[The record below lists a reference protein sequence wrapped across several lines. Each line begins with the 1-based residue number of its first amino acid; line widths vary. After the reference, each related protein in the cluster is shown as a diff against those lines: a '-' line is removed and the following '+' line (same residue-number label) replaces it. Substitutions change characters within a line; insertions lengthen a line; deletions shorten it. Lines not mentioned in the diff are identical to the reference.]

1 VPTQSS
7 WEYAVRATFPLG
19 RIAGVRIGV
28 HWSVLLVFGIIVLG
42 LAQGR
47 LPETQPGHGPVLYWL
62 TGLATAVVFFASLL
76 AHELAHAVVARRNG
90 VDVDDIVLWLLGGAA
105 RLRSEASSPAAE
117 VRIAGV
123 GPLVSLVLG
132 GVFAAG
138 AWLLAR
144 ASASGLAVE
153 GMVWLAGINLL
164 LAVFNAVPAAP
175 LDGGRLL
182 RAFLWWRTGDRLRAT
197 AGAATAGRTFGW
209 VLAVL
214 GLLLLMRTG
223 SFSGLWLAAI
233 GWFLIAA
240 ATLEG
245 RQAELRATL
254 AGVSVRQAMTADP
267 VSVPAVLPVD
277 SFLADP
283 LYRFRHSAFPVTGDG
298 GDTVGLVTL
307 DTARAVPQERR
318 TVVTVGDVMLPLSQ
332 VAVAGPG
339 DALTDLLP
347 RMQPGAAHRVLVLE
361 GTRLIGILSASD
373 VSRIVA
379 WLTTP
384 GHGRSDG
391 WRW

>member
-1 VPTQSS
+1 MG
-7 WEYAVRATFPLG
+7 ATFPLG

-28 HWSVLLVFGIIVLG
+28 HWSVFLVFAIIALG

-47 LPETQPGHGPVLYWL
+47 LPQTHPGHAPVLYWL

-105 RLRSEASSPAAE
+105 RLKSEASSPAAE

-197 AGAATAGRTFGW
+197 AGAATAGRIFGW
-209 VLAVL
+209 FLAVL
-214 GLLLLMRTG
+214 GLVLLMRTG
-223 SFSGLWLAAI
+223 SFGGLWLAVI

-245 RQAELRATL
+245 RQAELRAIL
-254 AGVSVRQAMTADP
+254 AGVPVRQAMTPDP
-267 VSVPAVLPVD
+267 VSVPALLPVD
-277 SFLADP
+277 RFLADP

-298 GDTVGLVTL
+298 GAPIGLVTL
-307 DTARAVPQERR
+307 DAARAVQAERQ

-332 VAVAGPG
+332 VAVARPD

-347 RMQPGAAHRVLVLE
+347 RMQQGAAHRVLVLDD
-361 GTRLIGILSASD
+361 TRLIGILSASD
-373 VSRIVA
+373 ISRTVA
-379 WLTTP
+379 WLMTP
-384 GHGRSDG
+384 GPGGSGRA
-391 WRW
+391 RR